1 MALALIWLHVACAA
15 LWIGAAAC
23 LAIAAAVS
31 SAAPDFADRIAPVLG
46 RVCLIAAVGVFA
58 AGLSG
63 LLIVGT
69 SRGFHFSSVFVKVL
83 AAKIVLY
90 GGMACAT
97 VASWRSTRR
106 VAAHTDH
113 AGAAAHAA
121 RLAWLSVLTVI
132 LGGTAAGLGLWLA
145 GS

>member
-1 MALALIWLHVACAA
+1 MAPALIWLHVACAG

-46 RVCLIAAVGVFA
+46 RVCLIAAAGVFA

-69 SRGFHFSSVFVKVL
+69 SRGFHFSSAFVKVL

-90 GGMACAT
+90 SGMAFAA
-97 VASWRSTRR
+97 VASWRSARR
-106 VAAHTDH
+106 LAAHTDRD
-113 AGAAAHAA
+113 GAAHAA